1 MTPEA
6 VSKQA
11 QEIKLLILDIDGTI
25 SGRSNT
31 ISPAVLESIAA
42 VQAKGIEVAI
52 ATGRMYG
59 SAVRFHEMVGSK
71 LPLLSYQG
79 AWIQQPGQNRLRHT
93 TLKAEQAVQ
102 ILDYFEQD
110 HLRDLISVHFYLN
123 DRLHLR
129 AMTADSTSYCDRCR
143 TEPIV
148 VEDLRTILDQG
159 DLTKVLAISQDTD
172 LIQTCLKE
180 LQALHSP
187 EDLYLTTSVDT
198 FLEAA
203 NPMSNKGS
211 AAQFLAEEVLG
222 LAAHQVMAMGD
233 NCNDLEMIAYAGIG
247 VAMRGGP
254 AIVQESADWVAPS
267 VEEDGVAQVIRQFL
281 L

>member
-1 MTPEA
+1 MNPEA
-6 VSKQA
+6 ISRQA
-11 QEIKLLILDIDGTI
+11 KDVKLLILDIDGTI

-31 ISPAVLESIAA
+31 ISQPVLEAIAA
-42 VQAKGIEVAI
+42 VQAKGIAVAI

-59 SAVRFHEMVGSK
+59 SALRFHDMVQSK
-71 LPLLSYQG
+71 LPLLTYQG
-79 AWIQQPGQNRLRHT
+79 AWIQQPGHDRLRHT
-93 TLKAEQAVQ
+93 TLKREQAIQ
-102 ILDYFEQD
+102 LLDYFEQP

-123 DRLHLR
+123 DRLHVR
-129 AMTADSTSYCDRCR
+129 EMTPDSTNYCDRCR

-148 VEDLRTILDQG
+148 VKELRSILDQG
-159 DLTKVLAISQDTD
+159 DLTKVLAISQDTE
-172 LIQTCLKE
+172 LIQTCQRELK
-180 LQALHSP
+180 AIHSP
-187 EDLYLTTSVDT
+187 EDLYLTTSVDI

-203 NPMSNKGS
+203 NPMSNKGA
-211 AAQFLAEEVLG
+211 AAQFLAEDVLG

-247 VAMRGGP
+247 VAMKGGP
-254 AIVQESADWVAPS
+254 AIVQERADWVAPS

>member
-1 MTPEA
+1 MNPEA
-6 VSKQA
+6 ISRQA
-11 QEIKLLILDIDGTI
+11 KDIKLLILDIDGTI

-31 ISPAVLESIAA
+31 VSQPVLEAISA
-42 VQAKGIEVAI
+42 VQAKGISVAI
-52 ATGRMYG
+52 ATGRMYA
-59 SAVRFHEMVGSK
+59 SALRFHEMVQSK
-71 LPLLSYQG
+71 LPLLTYQG
-79 AWIQQPGQNRLRHT
+79 AWIQQPGHDRLRHT
-93 TLKAEQAVQ
+93 TLKQEQAIQ
-102 ILDYFEQD
+102 LLGYFEQP
-110 HLRDLISVHFYLN
+110 HLRNLISVHFYLN

-129 AMTADSTSYCDRCR
+129 AMTPDSTSYCDRCR

-148 VEDLRTILDQG
+148 VEDLRSILDQG
-159 DLTKVLAISQDTD
+159 ELTKVLAISQDTE
-172 LIQTCLKE
+172 LIQTCLKD
-180 LQALHSP
+180 LKALHAP

-203 NPMSNKGS
+203 NPLSNKGS

-254 AIVQESADWVAPS
+254 TIVQDSADWVAPS
-267 VEEDGVAQVIRQFL
+267 VEEDGVAQVIQQFL